1 MKDWANME
9 QEPAQPGSQLK
20 PPGRLTWKGKL
31 LLRALLIVVCGT
43 AGWLIGSSQGGS
55 NSTIGGGLVGLLF
68 GLLFPVLWLS
78 SCST

>member
-1 MKDWANME
+1 MD

-20 PPGRLTWKGKL
+20 PSRRLTWKAKL
-31 LLRALLIVVCGT
+31 LLRALLIVLCGA

-55 NSTIGGGLVGLLF
+55 NSTVGGGLLGLLF